1 MTGAVAQPALQL
13 MIGDKELRAIG
24 HVAAQ
29 WAYLETQLDGVANI
43 LMHQPSTKALG
54 LKLDQSFKRRMETLR
69 KAAKL
74 ALDEEPNE
82 LGELLLIANDASSL
96 RGLRDDI
103 VHGHWKLHREP
114 RQGLTTGIR
123 VYSQR
128 PVLKV
133 RNLAFSADKAESVAV
148 KLAKTNVRLIFWCM
162 RNIPQR

>member
-1 MTGAVAQPALQL
+1 MRGALPKPALQL

-43 LMHQPSTKALG
+43 LIHQPSTKALG
-54 LKLDQSFKRRMETLR
+54 MKLDQAFQRRMDTLR
-69 KAAKL
+69 RAAKL
-74 ALDEEPNE
+74 VFDKEQNE
-82 LGELLLIANDASSL
+82 LEALLLIANDASSL
-96 RGLRDDI
+96 RSLRDDI

-114 RQGLTTGIR
+114 RKGLTTGIR

-128 PVLKV
+128 PTFRVC
-133 RNLAFSADKAESVAV
+133 NLAFSAEKAESVAT
-148 KLAKTNVRLIFWCM
+148 KISKTNMRLISWCM